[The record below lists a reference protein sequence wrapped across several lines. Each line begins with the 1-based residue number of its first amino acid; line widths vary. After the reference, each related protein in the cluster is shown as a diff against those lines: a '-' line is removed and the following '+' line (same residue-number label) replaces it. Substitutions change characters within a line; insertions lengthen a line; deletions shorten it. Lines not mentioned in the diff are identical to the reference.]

1 MLIIMLKWRTNIF
14 QNHNEKSQLKFK
26 QIAWGILIN
35 SDYPDFILRY
45 SSCQM
50 GQRCLSLNKSLN

>member
-1 MLIIMLKWRTNIF
+1 M
-14 QNHNEKSQLKFK
+14 SQLKFK

-50 GQRCLSLNKSLN
+50 GQRCLSFKKNP